1 MYRFL
6 GSRMTQFKNS
16 KKDLIAL
23 LIIFNTT
30 LFGDNFFNNNYNN
43 HGSVGLINM
52 PTARFYDESSFG
64 ITAYDGTPD
73 QKVTLTSS
81 PFDWLEASFFY
92 TNIQG
97 LPYPGYE
104 YQDYKDKGF
113 NAKVRIKEQGIF
125 PALAVGVNDLAGT
138 GFYSSEFIV
147 GSYELNEVDFHFGI
161 GWGTLNGKND
171 FKNPLS
177 LIDERFEKR
186 PTEFED
192 KGGQFQPSRYFS
204 DDSVSAFYGLS
215 YIFND
220 RTLFKFERDTT
231 STDSQINYQL
241 PKSDFSFGF
250 EYRVNKNLS
259 VGIFSERDNFYSLKF
274 IYKQNPK
281 REVPRYKYKKSKI
294 DKSSSSYNKFI
305 SNLGNNGIGVNK
317 IIKNGKVLGVDIT
330 QFTHKNIDV
339 INEII
344 DQAKTDSNVTEEV
357 LINYKIV
364 DLDVVGNYDNSFE
377 DSSEQ
382 IYLRVPERGFNTNT
396 KFNFRPFL
404 AAREGF
410 FKGALLIENDF
421 EYLFKD
427 NLIFSSNLKYSV
439 WNNFDDLTIPAR
451 DTYPAQVR
459 SDVKDYLRGFN
470 DGIVIGRAQIDYF
483 KTLKENH
490 HIMFSTGIFEEM
502 FNGFG
507 FEYLFFAE
515 KRNFAVGF
523 EIFEVYKRDYKLQF
537 GMLDFNNTTGH
548 INLYH
553 RNYKVIPFD
562 TKISYGEYLAGDIG
576 TTVQLSR
583 SYANGVDFGVFASF
597 TDVTSAQFGEGS
609 FDKGIFFNVPIV
621 GNFINYSWRPLTKD
635 PGAKL
640 IRKNNLYDLLVRFKP
655 IN

>member
-259 VGIFSERDNFYSLKF
+259 VGIFSERENFYSLKF